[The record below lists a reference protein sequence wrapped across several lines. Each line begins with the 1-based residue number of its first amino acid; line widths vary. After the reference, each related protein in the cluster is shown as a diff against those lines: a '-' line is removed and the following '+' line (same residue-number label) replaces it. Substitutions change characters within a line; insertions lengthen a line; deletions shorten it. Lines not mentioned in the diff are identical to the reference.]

1 MKNNSIN
8 RASIESDLNKHHV
21 KYEDPLWDE
30 EAYDYEVKRNLRISL
45 RKTDYKDSDKAFEWD
60 VFDKKILV
68 LTVYGKDLSKKQ
80 VNYLLS
86 ADGMQHFMLLYKT
99 GFRTQTK
106 IKQKLKEHDFKSK

>member
-1 MKNNSIN
+1 MKNNSVN

-30 EAYDYEVKRNLRISL
+30 MAYDNEVKRNIRISL
-45 RKTDYKDSDKAFEWD
+45 RDVKYKDSNKAFEWD

-68 LTVYGKDLSKKQ
+68 FTLCGKDLTKKQ

-86 ADGMQHFMLLYKT
+86 AEGMQYFMLLYKA
-99 GFRTQTK
+99 GFRTPAK
-106 IKQKLKEHDFKSK
+106 IKQKLKEKK